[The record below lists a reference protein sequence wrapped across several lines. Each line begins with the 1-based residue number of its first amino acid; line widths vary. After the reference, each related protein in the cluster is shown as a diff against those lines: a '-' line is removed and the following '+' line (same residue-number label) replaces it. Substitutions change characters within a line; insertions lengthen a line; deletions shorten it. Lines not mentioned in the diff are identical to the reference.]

1 MDVKAYIKNCLE
13 ELELNYDYDEVSEV
27 FHLVMAT
34 DLLNITVRFRALDD
48 GRRLASWAW
57 MDFGIPKEKCVAVL
71 QFLNR
76 KFSENYYY
84 AHYYLLE
91 DDRHVVFEYVC
102 PVWDTMD
109 VEVFRNVMMTPYYYL
124 MDNMKDIIC
133 IAVGADEHNAVD
145 QHGLPKGTQIGEA

>member
-109 VEVFRNVMMTPYYYL
+109 VEVFRTP
-124 MDNMKDIIC
+124 NHSEC
-133 IAVGADEHNAVD
+133 IRCGDCVAACPHGAITRTFSLKTAQKTKE
-145 QHGLPKGTQIGEA
+145 TIT